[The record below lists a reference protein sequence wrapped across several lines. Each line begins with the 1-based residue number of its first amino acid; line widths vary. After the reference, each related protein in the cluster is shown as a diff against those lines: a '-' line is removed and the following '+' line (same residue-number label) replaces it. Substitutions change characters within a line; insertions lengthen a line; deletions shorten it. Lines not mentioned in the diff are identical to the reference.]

1 MITCYERQNAIS
13 VDVEDYFHVA
23 ALSRVISPSDWDGI
37 APRVAAN
44 TQRLMDL
51 FDERSVS
58 ATFFVLGWVAERF
71 PGMVREITAR
81 GHELACHGMNHQLVY
96 KQSRGEFRDETRRA
110 KQVLEDAA
118 GTRVL
123 GYRAASYSITEAS
136 LWALDELIDAGFEYD
151 SSIFPVAHDIYGIPG
166 AQRFIHEREAPSGR
180 RLVEFPPTTARLFGR
195 NVPAAGG
202 GYFRLYPYWVTRAL
216 IRRVMAE
223 GEPVMFYLHPWEVDP
238 DQPRVKASLKS
249 RFRHYNNLDKCL
261 PRLRR
266 LTSEFRFATAR
277 DVIAESQ
284 RLVQPALV
292 GA

>member
-1 MITCYERQNAIS
+1 
-13 VDVEDYFHVA
+13 
-23 ALSRVISPSDWDGI
+23 
-37 APRVAAN
+37 
-44 TQRLMDL
+44 
-51 FDERSVS
+51 
-58 ATFFVLGWVAERF
+58 
-71 PGMVREITAR
+71 
-81 GHELACHGMNHQLVY
+81 
-96 KQSRGEFRDETRRA
+96 
-110 KQVLEDAA
+110 
-118 GTRVL
+118 
-123 GYRAASYSITEAS
+123 
-136 LWALDELIDAGFEYD
+136 
-151 SSIFPVAHDIYGIPG
+151 
-166 AQRFIHEREAPSGR
+166 
-180 RLVEFPPTTARLFGR
+180 PPTTARLFGR